1 MIHIRR
7 CASRYE
13 ADLAGSVSYFQVQW
27 DRCDQQNAKLKKNYL
42 VKGHHLYSG
51 T

>member
-1 MIHIRR
+1 MIPITR
-7 CASRYE
+7 CTSRYE
-13 ADLAGSVSYFQVQW
+13 ADLAGSVSLFQVQW
-27 DRCDQQNAKLKKNYL
+27 DRCDQQNAKLKEYL